1 MFLLLQQAFANPS
14 ALTSAMNVPAADIQY
29 QNLNAHSMATEVSS
43 SLGIINPTD
52 GSSMAQLY
60 TGSIGTS
67 PQPGMELGYMG
78 SQGYDQ
84 ATLTLNLLVPP
95 NQNSFSFD
103 FNFYPQN
110 IQSLLG

>member
-1 MFLLLQQAFANPS
+1 
-14 ALTSAMNVPAADIQY
+14 MNVPAADIQY

-67 PQPGMELGYMG
+67 PPDRYGVGLHGF
-78 SQGYDQ
+78 
-84 ATLTLNLLVPP
+84 TRL
-95 NQNSFSFD
+95 
-103 FNFYPQN
+103 
-110 IQSLLG
+110 